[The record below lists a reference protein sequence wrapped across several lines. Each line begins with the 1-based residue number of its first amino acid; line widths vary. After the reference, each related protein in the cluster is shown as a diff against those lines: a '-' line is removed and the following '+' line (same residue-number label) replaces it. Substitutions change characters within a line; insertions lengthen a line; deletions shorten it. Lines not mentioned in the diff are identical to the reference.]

1 MTAKNTL
8 THRLRGGIEKIIQQ
22 DKDSGI
28 AGAIL
33 YAFSLIYKSAV
44 SFRAFLYEK
53 NILRSR
59 SLPCFVISV
68 GNITAGGT
76 GKTPMTLYLA
86 KLMQKS
92 GYSVCILSRG
102 YGGTFSKK
110 RGIVSD
116 GKALYMTAGE
126 AGDEPFMMARQL
138 KNIPV
143 VIGRNRYA
151 AGMSAIEKFRPDIIL
166 LDDAY
171 QHLKIRRNLNLL
183 LSDCK
188 KPFGNGHVLP
198 RGPLREALSALKRAD
213 AFILTR
219 CGENPLPPDL
229 KHMAG
234 NRPVFRSSHQPHLH
248 CVVKA
253 GKKEKGDISDI
264 KGCRVFLFSGIA
276 KNEDFHRTVRSL
288 GCVIAG
294 TKEFPDHHPYSDSD
308 IAQIRESAQK
318 TAARWIVTT
327 EKDYMRIH
335 DVPPSPVSPVS
346 NDIPLAVIG
355 IEIDFGKDSRMF
367 QEFIRKALPT
377 AIVLKKQEVPN

>member
-1 MTAKNTL
+1 MTPENTL
-8 THRLRGGIEKIIQQ
+8 ILRVRHRIEKVIHQ
-22 DKDSGI
+22 DKDSGF

-33 YAFSLIYKSAV
+33 CIFSLIYKSAV

-86 KLMQKS
+86 RLLQKS

-102 YGGTFSKK
+102 YGGTSSKK
-110 RGIVSD
+110 GGIVSD
-116 GKALYMTAGE
+116 GKVLCMTVGE
-126 AGDEPFMMARQL
+126 VGDEPFMMARQL

-213 AFILTR
+213 AFIVTR

-234 NRPVFRSSHQPHLH
+234 NRPVFRCSHQPRLH
-248 CVVKA
+248 CMEKA
-253 GKKEKGDISDI
+253 GRKEKGDISELKD
-264 KGCRVFLFSGIA
+264 CRVFLFSGIA
-276 KNEDFHRTVRSL
+276 RNEDFHHTAQAL
-288 GCVIAG
+288 GCIIAG
-294 TKEFPDHHPYSDSD
+294 TGEFPDHHPYSDSD

-318 TAARWIVTT
+318 SAVQWIVTT
-327 EKDYMRIH
+327 EKDYMRMP
-335 DVPPSPVSPVS
+335 DFPASPVFK
-346 NDIPLAVIG
+346 DIPLAVIG

-377 AIVLKKQEVPN
+377 VIALKKQEVPN